1 MLGSRSNGKSL
12 DCSFVAP
19 LFDEL
24 GISSVL
30 VIDNATSVVRFLGGI
45 GVLSLHLFAYVDE
58 AAIRDVLAPM
68 QDAID
73 DDALAVEAVEHG
85 IHAGEDAAVVMMG
98 RVFEDD
104 ASTHAWECLHLAYG
118 IVDHLYGRQG
128 GLGVLAFEAE
138 IDGDGFAIK
147 LRTRPPFDLM
157 HR

>member
-1 MLGSRSNGKSL
+1 
-12 DCSFVAP
+12 
-19 LFDEL
+19 
-24 GISSVL
+24 
-30 VIDNATSVVRFLGGI
+30 
-45 GVLSLHLFAYVDE
+45 
-58 AAIRDVLAPM
+58 M

-85 IHAGEDAAVVMMG
+85 IHAGEDAVVVMMG

-147 LRTRPPFDLM
+147 LRTRSPFDLM
-157 HR
+157 HT

>member
-1 MLGSRSNGKSL
+1 
-12 DCSFVAP
+12 
-19 LFDEL
+19 
-24 GISSVL
+24 
-30 VIDNATSVVRFLGGI
+30 
-45 GVLSLHLFAYVDE
+45 
-58 AAIRDVLAPM
+58 M

-85 IHAGEDAAVVMMG
+85 IHAGEDAVVVMMG
-98 RVFEDD
+98 RVFE
-104 ASTHAWECLHLAYG
+104 AAVSTHVGECLRLAYG
-118 IVDHLYGRQG
+118 IIDHPYGRQG